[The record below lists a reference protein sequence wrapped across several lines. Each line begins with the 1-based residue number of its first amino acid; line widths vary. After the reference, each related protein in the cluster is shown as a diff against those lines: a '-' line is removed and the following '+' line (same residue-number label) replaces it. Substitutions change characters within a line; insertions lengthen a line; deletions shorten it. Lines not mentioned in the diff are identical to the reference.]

1 MPVVKKKCIHCRTA
15 KLYSYI
21 SSTRLWS
28 SIWHHPKILVR
39 PKDWAGDTPQTVS
52 KLYCKFGSHNHYIP
66 CLAHCNDLLLY
77 DSECL
82 IFFFSSVEWLIA
94 MPFLHSYHF
103 FSINFCASLE
113 KFPQETARNS
123 RHLSFVGAPSVQLL
137 ECIGQAL
144 PLPVHFMT
152 YRLWWHRSKPLAGL
166 LFRMWHMY
174 ITTFQFYLIY
184 SYFWL
189 FVFFMGIS
197 SLYRF
202 FWRGWGWSKQ
212 WDYWKCNFQTGSKLE
227 NYRLFACIH

>member
-1 MPVVKKKCIHCRTA
+1 MHMGSHYFSNVFLFQFKVNVNVTWSQEKIYACRKKKCIHCRTA

-28 SIWHHPKILVR
+28 SIWHHPKSLVR

-52 KLYCKFGSHNHYIP
+52 KLYCKFGSQNHYIP

-144 PLPVHFMT
+144 PLPVHLMT

-166 LFRMWHMY
+166 LFSNVAHVY
-174 ITTFQFYLIY
+174 NDFSVLSYLFIFLAFCIFYGY
-184 SYFWL
+184 L
-189 FVFFMGIS
+189 F
-197 SLYRF
+197 SL
-202 FWRGWGWSKQ
+202 
-212 WDYWKCNFQTGSKLE
+212 
-227 NYRLFACIH
+227 